1 MGTKNNPG
9 KFDCFAKAE
18 PDEPVFVLLGRDPQ
32 AAHLVSI
39 WSKIR
44 AADVEAAR
52 AVFDHLIRGTAFNF
66 NGLGD
71 YPRADTT
78 DMEKSAEAM
87 ACSAAMSAFRKARG

>member
-39 WSKIR
+39 WSKLR
-44 AADVEAAR
+44 AGDLEAAET
-52 AVFDHLIRGTAFNF
+52 VFRHLATQVVFNPNF
-66 NGLGD
+66 PE
-71 YPRADTT
+71 YPRANTT

-87 ACSAAMSAFRKARG
+87 ACASSMFVYRKARK

>member
-44 AADVEAAR
+44 AADIDAAR
-52 AVFDHLIRGTAFNF
+52 AVFEHLLTQSLFNPNF
-66 NGLGD
+66 PD
-71 YPRADTT
+71 YPREGTT